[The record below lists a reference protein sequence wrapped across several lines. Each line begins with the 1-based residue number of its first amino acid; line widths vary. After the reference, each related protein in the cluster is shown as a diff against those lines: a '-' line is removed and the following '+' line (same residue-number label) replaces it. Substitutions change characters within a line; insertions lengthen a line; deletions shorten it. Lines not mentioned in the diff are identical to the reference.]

1 MKARQGVE
9 RRQGAQ
15 EAVPTRAVAEEDA
28 AAGDALEQAK
38 VAGTGC
44 ARVDQPAARD
54 PASHRASRHSVLPAS
69 ILKSTLYI
77 AFIL

>member
-44 ARVDQPAARD
+44 GGVDEDSPG
-54 PASHRASRHSVLPAS
+54 HRASHHSALPAYM
-69 ILKSTLYI
+69 LKSTLYS
-77 AFIL
+77 AFI

>member
-28 AAGDALEQAK
+28 AAGAQADALEQAK

-44 ARVDQPAARD
+44 GGVDEDSPG
-54 PASHRASRHSVLPAS
+54 HRASHHSALPAYM
-69 ILKSTLYI
+69 LKSTLYS
-77 AFIL
+77 AFI